1 MKYLVSGIV
10 AVLLT
15 ASSVH
20 VAGAQS
26 TVSAL
31 TNADVIRYVALGIS
45 DQVMRSLINE
55 AKATTFD
62 LTPAAVVDLASHGV
76 SPAVIAAM
84 RQPTPPAAAV
94 ATTPAP
100 GTAEAP
106 LVTCS
111 PAAVADLRKLANNLR
126 ASNPDNDDF
135 IRALDEA
142 VHPGLEGFASSTD
155 AVTVGFRDGLLI
167 QAISPYG
174 RYRRAL
180 KEALSRREP
189 IEGALTLAAVEIS
202 VVPSRINSPDIIRI
216 IVERDGKAATP
227 IANTLT
233 PTELTSRWRV
243 KAVIHS
249 GVVLYPC
256 SAFAAG
262 AKVTVTAIPRN
273 GSNFTKTFS
282 SAELATLK

>member
-1 MKYLVSGIV
+1 MRYLCSGIV

-45 DQVMRSLINE
+45 DRVMGIFINE
-55 AKATTFD
+55 ATATKFD
-62 LTPAAVVDLASHGV
+62 LSPAGVADLASHGV

-84 RQPTPPAAAV
+84 RRPPPPAALI

-100 GTAEAP
+100 VKAEAP
-106 LVTCS
+106 FVTCS
-111 PAAVADLRKLANNLR
+111 PAAGADLRRLANTLR
-126 ASNPDNDDF
+126 ASNADDDDF
-135 IRALDEA
+135 IRALDKA
-142 VHPGLEGFASSTD
+142 VHPDLASVTSSTD
-155 AVTVGFRDGLLI
+155 AVTVGFADGLLI
-167 QAISPYG
+167 QAVFPYG
-174 RYRRAL
+174 RYRSDL
-180 KEALSRREP
+180 IEALRKKEP
-189 IEGALTLAAVEIS
+189 IEGAQMLAAVEIS
-202 VVPSRINSPDIIRI
+202 VYPSRTTSPDIIRI
-216 IVERDGKAATP
+216 VVERDGKAAVP
-227 IANTLT
+227 IANTLA

-243 KAVIHS
+243 KVVIHS
-249 GVVLYPC
+249 GGVLYPC

-262 AKVTVTAIPRN
+262 AKVTVTAIPRI
-273 GSNFTKTFS
+273 GSTFTKTFS